1 MRLRAL
7 TFALLAGTIAAPTT
21 VQAEAILT
29 AFPTETTAFV
39 ANFNPFNT
47 STRLSTVEDFMFEP
61 LVIFN
66 VLQGGKPEYRLAE
79 SFSYNDDLTA
89 VTFKIRDGVKW
100 SDGQPFTAND
110 VLFTFNMLKDH
121 PELDLNAIWTQI
133 KGVTV
138 DGNNVTVDFN
148 ASNSGLI
155 YKLVQVYVVPEHVW
169 KDVADPSTFTNDQ
182 KPVGSGPMTEITRFT
197 PQEYMQCRNP
207 NYWDAANLFV
217 DCMRFPQIAG
227 NDQALTVVTKGEL
240 DWFGSFLPDI
250 EKTNVG
256 LDPDHNAYWFP
267 GGSMVVFNL
276 NMQTKNA
283 GNAKAFNDIAFRRAF
298 SMAMDRQ
305 AMVDIAGYGYPT
317 LNEYPSGLGAA
328 FHAWNNPQVDAE
340 YGQFSKYNIDAAKA
354 LLAEAGYKDVT
365 GDGFLETP
373 DGQKISF
380 DIIVPNGWTDWVN
393 TVQLAVEGLT
403 QIGIEG
409 RLSTPEEGPWD
420 NMLKSGDFD
429 VGINSIRGGVTP
441 HFMFD
446 LALYSANVGKT
457 RQAASHYSNPELD
470 KLLDS
475 FYQTSD
481 EAEQHK
487 IMDEVQMII
496 GRDLPYVAV
505 FNNPLWYEYSTK
517 RFTGWF
523 NADNPVARPVVYGG
537 VPERVLH
544 LLALRPV
551 AQ

>member
-7 TFALLAGTIAAPTT
+7 TLALLATTIAAPAT
-21 VQAEAILT
+21 VHAEAILT

-79 SFSYNDDLTA
+79 SFTYNDDLTA

-110 VLFTFNMLKDH
+110 VLFTFNMLKAH

-133 KGVTV
+133 KGVSV
-138 DGNNVTVDFN
+138 DGNNVTIDFN

-169 KDVADPSTFTNDQ
+169 KDVADPSTFTNDN

-207 NYWDAANLFV
+207 NYWDAGNLFV

-250 EKTNVG
+250 EKTYVG
-256 LDPDHNAYWFP
+256 LDPEHNAYWFP
-267 GGSMVVFNL
+267 AGSMVVFNL
-276 NMQTKNA
+276 NQQTKNP
-283 GNAKAFNDIAFRRAF
+283 GNNKAFNDIAFRRAF

-328 FHAWNNPQVDAE
+328 FHAWNNPEVDKE
-340 YGQFSKYNIDAAKA
+340 FGQFSKYNIDAAKA

-365 GDGFLETP
+365 GDGFVETP

-403 QIGIEG
+403 QVGIEG

-481 EAEQHK
+481 EAEQRK
-487 IMDEVQMII
+487 IMDQVQMII

-551 AQ
+551 SN

>member
-250 EKTNVG
+250 EKTYVG